1 MAESKSV
8 DSVDLAKFI
17 ASILIFSMHANALG
31 DFRYAAYVLELLAR
45 WGVPFFFV
53 CSAYFLFRKMLTGR
67 GIDKQTIL
75 TYSSRI
81 GLLYMLWLLFN
92 LPSVFVSRLYYKDLH
107 SIGTWLT
114 FIKRS
119 FLSSTFTGSWYLM
132 SSIFS
137 AWAIYVLSKKLKTG
151 ATIAVTFIPF
161 SLCAFTSIYA
171 GIMPTC
177 IRGALSFFCFPL
189 NIFNGVFYFALG
201 KMLAEN
207 TNLIRKVISSRLIV
221 LLVIV
226 CYGFYVI
233 EVIIGKRNGIL
244 ANTDVGFSLPILA
257 CLLGILC
264 LKTTTIP

>member
-1 MAESKSV
+1 
-8 DSVDLAKFI
+8 
-17 ASILIFSMHANALG
+17 
-31 DFRYAAYVLELLAR
+31 
-45 WGVPFFFV
+45 
-53 CSAYFLFRKMLTGR
+53 
-67 GIDKQTIL
+67 
-75 TYSSRI
+75 
-81 GLLYMLWLLFN
+81 MLWLLFN
-92 LPSVFVSRLYYKDLH
+92 LPSVFVIRLYLKDLH

-114 FIKRS
+114 FLKNS

-161 SLCAFTSIYA
+161 SLCALTSIYA
-171 GIMPTC
+171 GIMPKC
-177 IRGALSFFCFPL
+177 IRGALLFFCFPL

-226 CYGFYVI
+226 CYGFYVF

-244 ANTDVGFSLPILA
+244 SSTDVGFSLPILA
-257 CLLGILC
+257 CLLVILC
-264 LKTTTIP
+264 LKTCISIRNGILLRKLSTIIFCCQGNVLLCGSLRHYHLCSSIIYIIMLIGITIICFTVLFLQKHTKWNWIKYMT